1 MNFNLINEPCL
12 TVRVVCDAEC
22 HVITTEPLVLELR
35 FDIQVLWITS
45 LFLVRILLAN
55 QGFTVLKMVQMV
67 NFMFCGV
74 YYN

>member
-12 TVRVVCDAEC
+12 TVRVARDAEC

-35 FDIQVLWITS
+35 SDIQVLWITS

-67 NFMFCGV
+67 NFMFCGF